1 MYASAHLLRISKD
14 ARVWPR
20 GGKQKLSLPVLQ
32 ESCNFPPQLRRFYFI
47 FPPTCTQA
55 VILMAVQIHRNVV
68 QEEEEVT
75 GRHSV

>member
-1 MYASAHLLRISKD
+1 ML
-14 ARVWPR
+14 VFGR
-20 GGKQKLSLPVLQ
+20 GEGSR
-32 ESCNFPPQLRRFYFI
+32 NFPCLFCKNPAISVCSWEDFI
-47 FPPTCTQA
+47 LFFPPTRTQA